1 MLPTIPSG
9 NPLAAWQDDHKH
21 FLESTTQFEMEP
33 EDQITTRSARGQHHL
48 DGSNCPQ
55 APCPGKVNI
64 YKAEGP
70 LVSNARH
77 NKGAITVQ
85 EQENGGGDNAASAMS
100 KTTTQLE
107 HRQMRLSATALG
119 SESPVAIAV
128 TSAAAAA
135 TVGVERSH
143 PGVEKTNVVANP
155 CRPSDISL
163 AIMINVTRGKSP
175 LSTTVTITTTTP
187 ASKCSVW
194 SEFRAA
200 VVAASSE
207 ATGVNNY
214 ANLANLANLTVKLE
228 EDGHAACMTITP
240 TKIDAQ
246 TAFPSRTYEAW
257 YHRIMR
263 GKQSIYVVDVKMDVS
278 S

>member
-1 MLPTIPSG
+1 
-9 NPLAAWQDDHKH
+9 
-21 FLESTTQFEMEP
+21 MEP
-33 EDQITTRSARGQHHL
+33 EDRITTRSARGQHHL
-48 DGSNCPQ
+48 NGSNSPQ
-55 APCPGKVNI
+55 APCPGKVHI
-64 YKAEGP
+64 YKAEGS

-77 NKGAITVQ
+77 NKRAITVQ
-85 EQENGGGDNAASAMS
+85 EEENGDGDNAASAMS

-107 HRQMRLSATALG
+107 HPQMRLSATALG
-119 SESPVAIAV
+119 AESPVAIAA
-128 TSAAAAA
+128 TSAAAA
-135 TVGVERSH
+135 TVGLERSH
-143 PGVEKTNVVANP
+143 PSDEKTNVVANP
-155 CRPSDISL
+155 RRPSDISL

-187 ASKCSVW
+187 ASKCRVW
-194 SEFRAA
+194 SELRAA

-214 ANLANLANLTVKLE
+214 ANLANLTVKLE

-246 TAFPSRTYEAW
+246 TAFRSRTYEAW